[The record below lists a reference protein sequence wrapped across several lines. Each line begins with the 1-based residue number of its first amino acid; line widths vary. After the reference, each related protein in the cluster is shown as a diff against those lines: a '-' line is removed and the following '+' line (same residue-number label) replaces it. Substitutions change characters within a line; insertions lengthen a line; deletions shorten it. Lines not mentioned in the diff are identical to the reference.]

1 VQRPRRAR
9 RLSIV
14 ARANETRGRPPPVLY
29 LDQNAWIAL
38 ARGTWDKSAH
48 PVEHH
53 ALATLIACIKEH
65 GLIVPLSFANMYETV
80 KVNIPERRLNLARLQ
95 AVLSQGRVFRGRRR
109 ILADT
114 LREYLAAHF
123 DLARTRAADRWFLSD
138 LWLEA
143 AADYSPELYDF
154 EVTDRVLDYI
164 RDNPVETLLDYLA
177 FTDDDVRAEAVRRY
191 TAASADLVA
200 AIERRR
206 AIASGSSFS
215 LRKRAYGARMIVDE
229 CDFILETGRGLGLPW
244 GDVRDIGPKLVRKLV
259 VDIPLFDVERE
270 LVVRL
275 EDQKRPIHE
284 NDLRDLSAFT
294 TALPFADVMIAEKPF
309 VNLARQARLD
319 VRYGT
324 TMLTS
329 VFEFAIGMLDRPG

>member
-1 VQRPRRAR
+1 MNVSA
-9 RLSIV
+9 S
-14 ARANETRGRPPPVLY
+14 ARATRTQSGPIVY

-38 ARGTWDKSAH
+38 ARGAWDKSAH
-48 PVEHH
+48 PAEHE
-53 ALATLIACIKEH
+53 ALVTLIAGIKQN
-65 GLIVPLSFANMYETV
+65 GLIVPLSFANLYETM
-80 KVNIPERRLNLARLQ
+80 KVNIPDRRLNLARVQ
-95 AVLSQGRVFRGRRR
+95 AVISEGRVFRGRRR

-114 LREYLAAHF
+114 LRDYLAARF
-123 DLARTRAADRWFLSD
+123 DLARTPAADRWFLSD

-154 EVTDRVLDYI
+154 QVSGRVLRYI
-164 RDNPVETLLDYLA
+164 RDNPVQTLLDYLA
-177 FTDDDVRAEAVRRY
+177 FTDDDIRAEAVRRY
-191 TAASADLVA
+191 SAGSADLVA

-206 AIASGSSFS
+206 AIASGLSFA
-215 LRKRAYGARMIVDE
+215 LRKRAYGARMIIDE
-229 CDFILETGRGLGLPW
+229 CDFILETGRSLGLPW
-244 GDVRDIGPKLVRKLV
+244 SDIRDVGSQLVRRFT

-275 EDQKRPIHE
+275 EDQNRPIHE

-324 TMLTS
+324 AMLTS
-329 VFEFAIGMLDRPG
+329 VFDLKLNMLDRSA

>member
-1 VQRPRRAR
+1 MNVSASAGAAHRR
-9 RLSIV
+9 SSPIV
-14 ARANETRGRPPPVLY
+14 Y

-38 ARGTWDKSAH
+38 ARGARDKSAY
-48 PVEHH
+48 PAEHE
-53 ALATLIACIKEH
+53 ALVTLVSGVKQH
-65 GLIVPLSFANMYETV
+65 GLIVPLSFANLYETM
-80 KVNIPERRLNLARLQ
+80 KVNIPDRRLNLARVQ
-95 AVLSQGRVFRGRRR
+95 AVISGGRVFRGRRR
-109 ILADT
+109 ILAET
-114 LREYLAAHF
+114 LREYLAARF
-123 DLARTRAADRWFLSD
+123 GLARTGAADRWFLSD

-143 AADYSPELYDF
+143 AADYSPDLYDF
-154 EVTDRVLDYI
+154 QVSDRVLDYI
-164 RDNPVETLLDYLA
+164 RENPVETLLDYLA
-177 FTDDDVRAEAVRRY
+177 FTDDDVRPEAVRRY

-206 AIASGSSFS
+206 AIASGSGFS

-244 GDVRDIGPKLVRKLV
+244 GDVRDIGSQLVRKLV

-329 VFEFAIGMLDRPG
+329 VFEFTIGMLDRPA